1 MLTKEDKNR
10 IAELGKLEQFR
21 QFKRQEYESGR
32 LTKDNQKDFYIWLKT
47 MCPDRDYYL
56 SNCLLESRRKKKER
70 IQTKI
75 EQLVESGKALFLT
88 LTFREEVFMTTSK
101 DTRRQYV
108 RKYLKKYSGLY
119 VANIDY
125 GEDNGREHYHAIVD
139 GVSDLDFKQWFE
151 KYGAIHMRHIRTKN
165 QQAEILSRYITKLTN
180 HTIKN
185 STNNERV
192 IYSRN

>member
-1 MLTKEDKNR
+1 MLTIEDKNR
-10 IAELGKLEQFR
+10 IAREGKLEQFR
-21 QFKRQEYESGR
+21 DFKREEYNSGR
-32 LTKDNQKDFYIWLKT
+32 LTKENQRDFNCWLKNGCKDKDFYL
-47 MCPDRDYYL
+47 C
-56 SNCLLESRRKKKER
+56 NCLLESRRKKKER

-88 LTFREEVFMTTSK
+88 LTFKNEVFITTSK

-139 GVSDLDFKQWFE
+139 GVSDLDFKEWFQ